1 MELVKSIDVA
11 LGEPRGAGANITA
24 AAHSIPFFLFI
35 SALPNELNEEKKR
48 IDGHCRPLRI
58 ENEIILW
65 NEIMEWTMKQRSCDW
80 WKESLFFLNWWVM
93 AAASGRGSANEREQT
108 NFLWFM
114 SNKVGELFLSERERA
129 PIKSTKLIC
138 GGRSASQKETSPRE
152 LPFLFFSAG
161 AQPKRKRKRTA
172 R

>member
-1 MELVKSIDVA
+1 MNLWINLMDEVAWDEQSNIAAVHQQHKSI
-11 LGEPRGAGANITA
+11 
-24 AAHSIPFFLFI
+24 SIRSLEWADWFDLI
-35 SALPNELNEEKKR
+35 CC
-48 IDGHCRPLRI
+48 GHCRPLRI
-58 ENEIILW
+58 ENGIILW